1 MLIRLFLTEIQSFE
15 NVKIYKEIYGHPD
28 AVSDSVRMAIGGLGD
43 GLLAPVLVNF
53 DVFLKKIAV
62 SQSKLA

>member
-1 MLIRLFLTEIQSFE
+1 MLIRLVFTEIQRFK
-15 NVKIYKEIYGHPD
+15 NVKIYKQMYGHPD